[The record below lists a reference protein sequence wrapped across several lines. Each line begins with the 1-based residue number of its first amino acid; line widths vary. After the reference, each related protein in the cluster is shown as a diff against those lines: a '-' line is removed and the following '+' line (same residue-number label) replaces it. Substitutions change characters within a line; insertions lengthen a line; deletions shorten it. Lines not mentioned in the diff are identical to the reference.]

1 MDLELNEEQEMIR
14 KMARDF
20 AQNELAPVAA
30 ELDEKNE
37 PPLEN
42 LKKMAELGFMGL
54 AIPEE
59 YGGIDADSVS
69 YVIAIEEISK
79 ACASTGVILAVHNSL
94 GSHGLVAFGSEGQ
107 KQKFLPPL
115 ASGEWIATYG
125 LTEPETGSDA
135 ASIKT
140 RAVLDGDEY
149 VINGTKQFIT
159 SAPFAHLTVIFAV
172 TDPSKGHRGISA
184 FLVEKGTPGFS
195 VGRDENKMGI
205 RAASTCGLVF
215 EDCRVPVANRLGEEG
230 EGFKVAMSGLDA
242 GRVGIA
248 AQALGIAE
256 GAYEAALA
264 YAKERHAFGQP
275 IAEFQGIRWMLAD
288 MATRIEAARL
298 LTYQAA
304 LAKDRVKESGERYSK
319 EAAMA
324 KLFASETAVWVT
336 NKAVQIHGGY
346 GYIKEYAVER
356 YYRDAKI
363 TEIYEGTSEIQR
375 IVIANQLLR

>member
-20 AQNELAPVAA
+20 AQKELAPVAA

-94 GSHGLVAFGSEGQ
+94 GSHGLVAFGTEGQ

>member
-1 MDLELNEEQEMIR
+1 MDLQLNEEQEMIR

-30 ELDEKNE
+30 ELDEEGE
-37 PPLEN
+37 PPLDN

-54 AIPEE
+54 TIPEE
-59 YGGIDADSVS
+59 YGGIEADSVS
-69 YVIAIEEISK
+69 YAIAVEEISK

-94 GSHGLVAFGSEGQ
+94 GSHGVVAFGTEEQ
-107 KQKFLPPL
+107 KRKFLPPM
-115 ASGEWIATYG
+115 ASEWISTYA

-140 RAVLDGDEY
+140 RAILDGDEY

-159 SAPFAHLTVIFAV
+159 SAPFAHLFVVFAV
-172 TDPSKGHRGISA
+172 TDPNKRHRGISA
-184 FLVEKGTPGFS
+184 FVVEKDTPGFS
-195 VGRDENKMGI
+195 VGREENKMGI
-205 RAASTCGLVF
+205 RAASTSGLVF
-215 EDCRVPVANRLGEEG
+215 EDCRIPMTNRLGEEG
-230 EGFKVAMSGLDA
+230 EGFKVAMSSLDA

-248 AQALGIAE
+248 AQALGIAQ

-275 IAEFQGIRWMLAD
+275 VAEFQGIQWMLAD

-304 LAKDRVKESGERYSK
+304 LAKDRAKKTGERYSK

-375 IVIANQLLR
+375 IVIAHQILR

>member
-30 ELDEKNE
+30 ELDEKAE
-37 PPLEN
+37 PPLVN
-42 LKKMAELGFMGL
+42 LKKMADLGFTGL

-59 YGGIDADSVS
+59 YGGIDADSIS

-79 ACASTGVILAVHNSL
+79 VCASTGVILAVHNSL
-94 GSHGLVAFGSEGQ
+94 GSYGLVTFGTEEQ
-107 KQKFLPPL
+107 KRKFLPPL
-115 ASGEWIATYG
+115 ASEWISTYA

-135 ASIKT
+135 ASIET
-140 RAVLDGDEY
+140 RAVRDGDEY
-149 VINGTKQFIT
+149 VINGAKQFIT
-159 SAPFAHLTVIFAV
+159 SAPFAHLFVVFAV

-184 FLVEKGTPGFS
+184 FLVEKGTPGLS
-195 VGRDENKMGI
+195 VGREENKMGI

-215 EDCRVPVANRLGEEG
+215 EDCHIPAANRLGEEG
-230 EGFKVAMSGLDA
+230 EGFKVAMASLDA

-248 AQALGIAE
+248 AQALGIAQ
-256 GAYEAALA
+256 GAYEASMA
-264 YAKERHAFGQP
+264 YAKERHAFGRP
-275 IAEFQGIRWMLAD
+275 VAEFQGIQWMLAD

-298 LTYQAA
+298 LTYQSA
-304 LAKDRVKESGERYSK
+304 LAKDRAKKTGKRYSK

-375 IVIANQLLR
+375 IVIAHQILR

>member
-1 MDLELNEEQEMIR
+1 MDLQLNEEQEMIR

-20 AQNELAPVAA
+20 AQNEVAPVAA
-30 ELDEKNE
+30 ELDEKDE
-37 PPLEN
+37 PPLAN

-59 YGGIDADSVS
+59 YGGIGADSVS

-94 GSHGLVAFGSEGQ
+94 GSHGLVAFGTEEQ
-107 KQKFLPPL
+107 KRRFLMPL
-115 ASGEWIATYG
+115 ASGEWIATFG

-140 RAVLDGDEY
+140 KAVLDGDEY

-159 SAPFAHLTVIFAV
+159 SAPFAHLFIIFAV
-172 TDPSKGHRGISA
+172 TNPSEKHRGLSA
-184 FLVEKGTPGFS
+184 FVVEKGTPGFS
-195 VGRDENKMGI
+195 LGREENKMGI

-215 EDCRVPVANRLGEEG
+215 EDCRVPVTNRLGEEG
-230 EGFKVAMSGLDA
+230 EGFKVAMASLDA

-248 AQALGIAE
+248 AQAVGIAQ

-275 IAEFQGIRWMLAD
+275 IAEFQGIQWMLAD

-298 LTYQAA
+298 LTYQSA
-304 LAKDRVKESGERYSK
+304 LAKDRAKKTSERYSK

-336 NKAVQIHGGY
+336 QKAVQIHGGY

-375 IVIANQLLR
+375 IVIANQILR

>member
-30 ELDEKNE
+30 ELDEEAE
-37 PPLEN
+37 PPLDN
-42 LKKMAELGFMGL
+42 LRKMAELGFMGL

-59 YGGIDADSVS
+59 YGGIEADSVS

-79 ACASTGVILAVHNSL
+79 VCASTGVILAVHNSL
-94 GSHGLVAFGSEGQ
+94 GSYGLVTFGTEEQ
-107 KQKFLPPL
+107 KRKFLPPL
-115 ASGEWIATYG
+115 ASEWISTYA

-140 RAVLDGDEY
+140 RATLDGDEY
-149 VINGTKQFIT
+149 VINGAKQFIT
-159 SAPFAHLTVIFAV
+159 SAPFAHLFVVFAV
-172 TDPSKGHRGISA
+172 TDPNKRHRGISA
-184 FLVEKGTPGFS
+184 FLVEKDTPGFS
-195 VGRDENKMGI
+195 VGREENKMGI
-205 RAASTCGLVF
+205 RAASTSGLAF
-215 EDCRVPVANRLGEEG
+215 EDCRIPITNRLGEEG
-230 EGFKVAMSGLDA
+230 EGFKVAMSSLDA

-248 AQALGIAE
+248 AQALGIAQ

-264 YAKERHAFGQP
+264 YAKERHAFDQP
-275 IAEFQGIRWMLAD
+275 VAEFQGIQWMLAD

-304 LAKDRVKESGERYSK
+304 LAKDRAKKTAERYSK

-375 IVIANQLLR
+375 IVIAHQILR

>member
-30 ELDEKNE
+30 ELDEKGE
-37 PPLEN
+37 PPLAN
-42 LKKMAELGFMGL
+42 LEKMAELGFMGL
-54 AIPEE
+54 VIPEE
-59 YGGIDADSVS
+59 YGGIEVDSVS
-69 YVIAIEEISK
+69 YVIAVEEVSK

-94 GSHGLVAFGSEGQ
+94 GSHGLVAFGTEEQ
-107 KQKFLPPL
+107 KRKFLTPL
-115 ASGEWIATYG
+115 ASGQWIGTYA

-159 SAPFAHLTVIFAV
+159 SAPFAHLFVLFAV
-172 TDPSKGHRGISA
+172 TDPDKKHRGISA
-184 FLVEKGTPGFS
+184 FVVEKGTPGFS
-195 VGRDENKMGI
+195 VGQEENKLGI

-215 EDCRVPVANRLGEEG
+215 EDCRIPVTNRIGEEG
-230 EGFKVAMSGLDA
+230 EGFKVAMASLDA

-248 AQALGIAE
+248 AQAVGIAQ

-264 YAKERHAFGQP
+264 YAKERHQFGQP
-275 IAEFQGIRWMLAD
+275 IAEFQGIQWMLAD

-298 LTYQAA
+298 LTYQSA
-304 LAKDRVKESGERYSK
+304 LAKDRAKKTGERYSK

-375 IVIANQLLR
+375 IVIANQILR

>member
-1 MDLELNEEQEMIR
+1 MDLQLNEEQEMIR

-30 ELDEKNE
+30 ELDEEGE
-37 PPLEN
+37 PPLDN

-59 YGGIDADSVS
+59 YGGIEADSVS
-69 YVIAIEEISK
+69 YAIAVEEISK

-94 GSHGLVAFGSEGQ
+94 GSHGVVAFGTEEQ
-107 KQKFLPPL
+107 KRRFLPPL
-115 ASGEWIATYG
+115 ASEWISTYA

-140 RAVLDGDEY
+140 RAILDGDEY

-159 SAPFAHLTVIFAV
+159 SAPFAHLFVVFAV
-172 TDPSKGHRGISA
+172 TDPNKRHRGISA
-184 FLVEKGTPGFS
+184 FVVEKDTPGFS
-195 VGRDENKMGI
+195 VGREENKMGI
-205 RAASTCGLVF
+205 RAASTSGLVF
-215 EDCRVPVANRLGEEG
+215 EDCRIPMTNRLGEEG
-230 EGFKVAMSGLDA
+230 EGFKVAMSSLDA

-248 AQALGIAE
+248 AQALGIAQ

-275 IAEFQGIRWMLAD
+275 VAEFQGIQWMLAD

-304 LAKDRVKESGERYSK
+304 LAKDRAKKTGERYSK

-375 IVIANQLLR
+375 IVIAHQILR

>member
-1 MDLELNEEQEMIR
+1 MDLQLNEEQEMIR

-30 ELDEKNE
+30 ELDEKSE
-37 PPLEN
+37 PPLAN
-42 LKKMAELGFMGL
+42 LKKMADLGFMGL

-59 YGGIDADSVS
+59 YGGIDADSIS

-79 ACASTGVILAVHNSL
+79 VCASTGVILAVHNSL
-94 GSHGLVAFGSEGQ
+94 GSYGLVTFGTEGQ
-107 KQKFLPPL
+107 KRKFLPPL
-115 ASGEWIATYG
+115 ASEWISTYA

-140 RAVLDGDEY
+140 RAVRDSDEY

-159 SAPFAHLTVIFAV
+159 SAPFAHLFVVFAV
-172 TDPSKGHRGISA
+172 TDPDKKHRGISA
-184 FLVEKGTPGFS
+184 FVVEKGTPGFS
-195 VGRDENKMGI
+195 VGREEDKLGI

-215 EDCRVPVANRLGEEG
+215 EDCRVPVANRLGEDG
-230 EGFKVAMSGLDA
+230 EGFKVAMASLDA

-248 AQALGIAE
+248 AQALGIAQ
-256 GAYEAALA
+256 GAYEASLA
-264 YAKERHAFGQP
+264 YAKERHQFGQP
-275 IAEFQGIRWMLAD
+275 IAEFQGIQWMLAD
-288 MATRIEAARL
+288 MATHIEAARL

-304 LAKDRVKESGERYSK
+304 LAKDKAKKTGQRYSK

-375 IVIANQLLR
+375 IVIAHQILR

>member
-14 KMARDF
+14 KMAQDF

-30 ELDEKNE
+30 ELDEKAE
-37 PPLEN
+37 PPLAN
-42 LKKMAELGFMGL
+42 LKKMAALGFMGL

-59 YGGIDADSVS
+59 YGGIDADSIS

-79 ACASTGVILAVHNSL
+79 VCASTGVILAVHNSL
-94 GSHGLVAFGSEGQ
+94 GSYGLVTFGTEEQ
-107 KQKFLPPL
+107 KRKFLPPL
-115 ASGEWIATYG
+115 ASEWISTYA

-140 RAVLDGDEY
+140 RAVRDSDEY

-159 SAPFAHLTVIFAV
+159 SAPFAHLFVVFAV
-172 TDPSKGHRGISA
+172 TDPDKKHRGISA
-184 FLVEKGTPGFS
+184 FVVEKGTPGFS
-195 VGRDENKMGI
+195 VGREEDKLGI

-230 EGFKVAMSGLDA
+230 EGFKVAMASLDA

-248 AQALGIAE
+248 AQALGIAQ
-256 GAYEAALA
+256 GAYEAALV
-264 YAKERHAFGQP
+264 YAKERRQFGQS
-275 IAEFQGIRWMLAD
+275 IAEFQGIQWMLAD

-304 LAKDRVKESGERYSK
+304 LAKDKAKKTGQRYSK

-324 KLFASETAVWVT
+324 KLFASETAVWIT

-375 IVIANQLLR
+375 IVIAHQILR

>member
-1 MDLELNEEQEMIR
+1 MDLQLNEEQEMIR
-14 KMARDF
+14 KMAREF
-20 AQNELAPVAA
+20 AQNEVAPVAA
-30 ELDEKNE
+30 ELDEKGE
-37 PPLEN
+37 PPLAN

-54 AIPEE
+54 AMPEE
-59 YGGIDADSVS
+59 YGGIDADSIS
-69 YVIAIEEISK
+69 YVIVIEEISK
-79 ACASTGVILAVHNSL
+79 VCASTGVILAVHNSL
-94 GSHGLVAFGSEGQ
+94 GSHGLVAFGTEEQ
-107 KQKFLPPL
+107 KQEFLPPL
-115 ASGEWIATYG
+115 ANGQWIATFG

-140 RAVLDGDEY
+140 RAVRDGDEY

-159 SAPFAHLTVIFAV
+159 SAPFAHLFVVFAV
-172 TDPSKGHRGISA
+172 TDPDKKHRGISA
-184 FLVEKGTPGFS
+184 FVVEKGTPGFT
-195 VGRDENKMGI
+195 VGREENKMGI
-205 RAASTCGLVF
+205 RAASTCGLSF
-215 EDCRVPVANRLGEEG
+215 EDCRVPAANLLGKEED
-230 EGFKVAMSGLDA
+230 GFKVAMSSLDA

-248 AQALGIAE
+248 AQALGIAQ

-275 IAEFQGIRWMLAD
+275 IAEFQGIQWMLAD

-304 LAKDRVKESGERYSK
+304 LAKDRAKKTGGRYSK

-324 KLFASETAVWVT
+324 KLFASETAAWVT
-336 NKAVQIHGGY
+336 HKAVQIHGGY

-375 IVIANQLLR
+375 NVIASQILR

>member
-14 KMARDF
+14 KMAQDF

-30 ELDEKNE
+30 ELDEKAE
-37 PPLEN
+37 PPLAN
-42 LKKMAELGFMGL
+42 LKKMAALGFMGL

-59 YGGIDADSVS
+59 YGGIDADSIS

-79 ACASTGVILAVHNSL
+79 VCASTGVILAVHNSL
-94 GSHGLVAFGSEGQ
+94 GSYGLVTFGTEEQ
-107 KQKFLPPL
+107 KRKFLPPL
-115 ASGEWIATYG
+115 ASEWISTYA

-140 RAVLDGDEY
+140 RAVRDSDEY

-159 SAPFAHLTVIFAV
+159 SAPFAHLFVVFAV
-172 TDPSKGHRGISA
+172 TDPDKKHRGISA

-195 VGRDENKMGI
+195 VGREEDKLGI

-230 EGFKVAMSGLDA
+230 EGFKVAMASLDA

-248 AQALGIAE
+248 AQALGIAQ

-264 YAKERHAFGQP
+264 YAKERRQFGQS
-275 IAEFQGIRWMLAD
+275 IAEFQGIQWMLAD

-304 LAKDRVKESGERYSK
+304 LAKDKAKKTGQRYSK

-346 GYIKEYAVER
+346 GYIKEYR
-356 YYRDAKI
+356 
-363 TEIYEGTSEIQR
+363 
-375 IVIANQLLR
+375 

>member
-1 MDLELNEEQEMIR
+1 MDLQLNEEQEMIR

-30 ELDEKNE
+30 ELDERGE
-37 PPLEN
+37 PPLAN
-42 LKKMAELGFMGL
+42 LKKMADLGFMGL

-59 YGGIDADSVS
+59 YGGIDADSIS

-79 ACASTGVILAVHNSL
+79 VCASTGVILAVHNSL
-94 GSHGLVAFGSEGQ
+94 GSYGLVTFGTEGQ
-107 KQKFLPPL
+107 KRKFLPSL
-115 ASGEWIATYG
+115 ASEWISTYA

-140 RAVLDGDEY
+140 RAVRDGDEY
-149 VINGTKQFIT
+149 VINGAKQFIT
-159 SAPFAHLTVIFAV
+159 SAPFAHLFVVFAV
-172 TDPSKGHRGISA
+172 TDPDKKHRGISA
-184 FLVEKGTPGFS
+184 FVVEKGTPGFS
-195 VGRDENKMGI
+195 IGQEENKMGI

-215 EDCRVPVANRLGEEG
+215 EDCRIPVANRLGEEG
-230 EGFKVAMSGLDA
+230 EGFKVAMASLDA

-248 AQALGIAE
+248 AQAVGIAQ

-264 YAKERHAFGQP
+264 YVKERHAFGQP
-275 IAEFQGIRWMLAD
+275 IAQFQGIQWMLAD
-288 MATRIEAARL
+288 MATQIEAARL
-298 LTYQAA
+298 LTYQSA
-304 LAKDRVKESGERYSK
+304 LAKDRAKKTGERYSK

-346 GYIKEYAVER
+346 GYVKEYAVER

-375 IVIANQLLR
+375 IVIANQILR

>member
-1 MDLELNEEQEMIR
+1 MDLQLNEEQEMIR

-30 ELDEKNE
+30 ELDEKAE
-37 PPLEN
+37 PPLDI
-42 LKKMAELGFMGL
+42 LKKMAKLGFMGL
-54 AIPEE
+54 AMPEE
-59 YGGIDADSVS
+59 YGGIDTDSVS

-79 ACASTGVILAVHNSL
+79 VCASTGVILAVHNSL
-94 GSHGLVAFGSEGQ
+94 GSHGLVAFGTEEQ

-140 RAVLDGDEY
+140 RAVLDSDEY

-159 SAPFAHLTVIFAV
+159 SAPFAHLSVIFAV

-215 EDCRVPVANRLGEEG
+215 EDCRVPAANRLGEEG
-230 EGFKVAMSGLDA
+230 EGFKVAMSSLDA

-248 AQALGIAE
+248 AQALGIAQ

-275 IAEFQGIRWMLAD
+275 IAEFQGIQWMLAD

-304 LAKDRVKESGERYSK
+304 LAKDRAKKSGERYSK

-375 IVIANQLLR
+375 IVIANQILR

>member
-1 MDLELNEEQEMIR
+1 MDLQLNEEQEMIR

-20 AQNELAPVAA
+20 AQNEVAPVAA

-37 PPLEN
+37 PPLAN

-59 YGGIDADSVS
+59 YGGIGADSVS
-69 YVIAIEEISK
+69 YVIAVEEISK
-79 ACASTGVILAVHNSL
+79 ACAATGVVLAVHNSL
-94 GSHGLVAFGSEGQ
+94 GSHGLVAFGTEEQ
-107 KQKFLPPL
+107 KQKFLRPL
-115 ASGEWIATYG
+115 ASGQWIGTFG

-135 ASIKT
+135 ASIRT

-159 SAPFAHLTVIFAV
+159 SAPFAHLFVIFAV
-172 TDPSKGHRGISA
+172 TDPSKRHRGISA

-195 VGRDENKMGI
+195 VGREENKMGI
-205 RAASTCGLVF
+205 RAASTSGLVF

-230 EGFKVAMSGLDA
+230 EGFKVAMASLDA
-242 GRVGIA
+242 GRVGVA
-248 AQALGIAE
+248 AQAVGIAQ

-264 YAKERHAFGQP
+264 YAKERRQFGRP
-275 IAEFQGIRWMLAD
+275 IAEFQGIQWMLAD

-304 LAKDRVKESGERYSK
+304 LAKDRAKKTGERYSK
-319 EAAMA
+319 EASMA

-336 NKAVQIHGGY
+336 QKAVQIHGGY

-375 IVIANQLLR
+375 IVIAHQILR

>member
-1 MDLELNEEQEMIR
+1 MDLQLNEEQEMIR

-30 ELDEKNE
+30 ELDEKGE
-37 PPLEN
+37 PPLAN
-42 LKKMAELGFMGL
+42 LKKMADLGFMGL

-59 YGGIDADSVS
+59 YGGIDADSIS

-79 ACASTGVILAVHNSL
+79 VCASTGVILAVHNSL
-94 GSHGLVAFGSEGQ
+94 GSHGLVAFGTEEQ
-107 KQKFLPPL
+107 KRKFLPPL
-115 ASGEWIATYG
+115 ASEWISTYA

-140 RAVLDGDEY
+140 GAVRDSDEY

-159 SAPFAHLTVIFAV
+159 SAPFAHLFVVFAV
-172 TDPSKGHRGISA
+172 TDPDKKHRGLSA
-184 FLVEKGTPGFS
+184 FVVEKGTPGFS
-195 VGRDENKMGI
+195 LGREENKMGI

-215 EDCRVPVANRLGEEG
+215 EDCRVPVANRLGGEG
-230 EGFKVAMSGLDA
+230 EGFKVAMASLDA

-248 AQALGIAE
+248 AQALGIAQ

-264 YAKERHAFGQP
+264 YAKERHQFGQP
-275 IAEFQGIRWMLAD
+275 IAEFQGIQWMLAD

-304 LAKDRVKESGERYSK
+304 LAKDRTKKTGQRYSK

-336 NKAVQIHGGY
+336 QKAVQIHGGY

-375 IVIANQLLR
+375 IVIANQILR

>member
-14 KMARDF
+14 KMAREF
-20 AQNELAPVAA
+20 AQNEVAPVAA
-30 ELDEKNE
+30 ELDEKDE
-37 PPLEN
+37 PPLAN
-42 LKKMAELGFMGL
+42 LKKMAKLGFMGL

-59 YGGIDADSVS
+59 YGGIGADSVS
-69 YVIAIEEISK
+69 YVIVIEEISK
-79 ACASTGVILAVHNSL
+79 VCASTGVILAVHNSL
-94 GSHGLVAFGSEGQ
+94 GSHGLVAFGTEEQ
-107 KQKFLPPL
+107 KGKFLPPL
-115 ASGEWIATYG
+115 VSEWISTYG

-149 VINGTKQFIT
+149 VINGAKQFIT
-159 SAPFAHLTVIFAV
+159 SAPFAHLFIIFAV
-172 TDPSKGHRGISA
+172 TDPDKGHRGISA
-184 FLVEKGTPGFS
+184 FVVEKGTLGFS
-195 VGRDENKMGI
+195 LGREENKMGI

-215 EDCRVPVANRLGEEG
+215 EDCRVPVFNRLGEEG
-230 EGFKVAMSGLDA
+230 EGFKVAMASLDA

-248 AQALGIAE
+248 AQAVGIAQ

-275 IAEFQGIRWMLAD
+275 IAEFQGIQWMLAD

-304 LAKDRVKESGERYSK
+304 LAKDMAKKTGERYSK

-336 NKAVQIHGGY
+336 QKAVQVHGGY

-375 IVIANQLLR
+375 IVIANQILR

>member
-1 MDLELNEEQEMIR
+1 MDLELSEEQEMIR

-30 ELDEKNE
+30 ELDEEAE
-37 PPLEN
+37 PPLDN
-42 LKKMAELGFMGL
+42 LRKMAELGFMGL

-59 YGGIDADSVS
+59 YGGIEADSVS

-79 ACASTGVILAVHNSL
+79 VCASTGVILAVHNSL
-94 GSHGLVAFGSEGQ
+94 GSYGLVTFGTEEQ
-107 KQKFLPPL
+107 KRKFLPPL
-115 ASGEWIATYG
+115 ASEWISTYA

-140 RAVLDGDEY
+140 RATLDGDEY
-149 VINGTKQFIT
+149 VINGAKQFIT
-159 SAPFAHLTVIFAV
+159 SAPFAHLFVVFAV
-172 TDPSKGHRGISA
+172 TDPNKRHRGISA
-184 FLVEKGTPGFS
+184 FLVEKDTPGFS
-195 VGRDENKMGI
+195 VGREENKMGI
-205 RAASTCGLVF
+205 RAASTSGLVF
-215 EDCRVPVANRLGEEG
+215 EDCRIPITNRLGEEG
-230 EGFKVAMSGLDA
+230 EGFKVAMSSLDA

-248 AQALGIAE
+248 AQALGIAQ

-264 YAKERHAFGQP
+264 YAKERHAFDQP
-275 IAEFQGIRWMLAD
+275 VAEFQGIQWMLAD

-304 LAKDRVKESGERYSK
+304 LAKDRAKKTGERYSK

-375 IVIANQLLR
+375 IVIAHQILR

>member
-30 ELDEKNE
+30 ELDEKAE
-37 PPLEN
+37 PPLAN
-42 LKKMAELGFMGL
+42 LKKMADLGFMGL

-59 YGGIDADSVS
+59 YGGIDADSIS

-79 ACASTGVILAVHNSL
+79 VCASTGVILAVHNSL
-94 GSHGLVAFGSEGQ
+94 GSYGLVTFGTEEQ
-107 KQKFLPPL
+107 KRKFLPPL
-115 ASGEWIATYG
+115 ASEWISTYA

-140 RAVLDGDEY
+140 RAVRDSDEY
-149 VINGTKQFIT
+149 VINGAKQFIT
-159 SAPFAHLTVIFAV
+159 SAPFAHLFVVFAV
-172 TDPSKGHRGISA
+172 TDPDKKHRGISA
-184 FLVEKGTPGFS
+184 LLVEKGTPGFS
-195 VGRDENKMGI
+195 VGREENKLGI

-215 EDCRVPVANRLGEEG
+215 EDCRVPVANRLGEDG
-230 EGFKVAMSGLDA
+230 EGFKVAMASLDA

-248 AQALGIAE
+248 AQALGIAQ
-256 GAYEAALA
+256 GAYETSLA
-264 YAKERHAFGQP
+264 YAKERQQFGQP
-275 IAEFQGIRWMLAD
+275 IAEFQGIQWMLVD

-304 LAKDRVKESGERYSK
+304 LAKDKAKKTGQRYSK

-375 IVIANQLLR
+375 IVIAHQILR

>member
-30 ELDEKNE
+30 ELDEKGE
-37 PPLEN
+37 PPLAN
-42 LKKMAELGFMGL
+42 LEKMAELGFMGL
-54 AIPEE
+54 VIPEE
-59 YGGIDADSVS
+59 YGGIEADSVS
-69 YVIAIEEISK
+69 YVIAVEEVSK

-94 GSHGLVAFGSEGQ
+94 GSHGMVAFGTEEQ
-107 KQKFLPPL
+107 KRKFLTPL
-115 ASGEWIATYG
+115 ASGQWIGTYA

-135 ASIKT
+135 VSIKT

-159 SAPFAHLTVIFAV
+159 SAPFAHLFVVFAV
-172 TDPSKGHRGISA
+172 TDPDKKHRGISA
-184 FLVEKGTPGFS
+184 FVVEKGTPGFS
-195 VGRDENKMGI
+195 VGREENKLGI

-215 EDCRVPVANRLGEEG
+215 EDCRVPVTNRLGEEG
-230 EGFKVAMSGLDA
+230 EGFKVAMASLDA

-248 AQALGIAE
+248 AQAVGIAQ

-275 IAEFQGIRWMLAD
+275 IAEFQGIQWMLAD

-298 LTYQAA
+298 LTYQSA
-304 LAKDRVKESGERYSK
+304 LAKDRAKKTGQRYSK

-336 NKAVQIHGGY
+336 QKAVQIHGGY

-375 IVIANQLLR
+375 TVIANQILR

>member
-1 MDLELNEEQEMIR
+1 MDLQLNEEQEMIR

-30 ELDEKNE
+30 ELDEEGE
-37 PPLEN
+37 PPLTN

-59 YGGIDADSVS
+59 YGGIDADSIS

-94 GSHGLVAFGSEGQ
+94 GSYGLVTFGTEEQ
-107 KQKFLPPL
+107 KRKFLPHL
-115 ASGEWIATYG
+115 ASEWISTYG

-140 RAVLDGDEY
+140 KAVLDGDEY

-159 SAPFAHLTVIFAV
+159 SAPFAHLFIIFAV
-172 TDPSKGHRGISA
+172 TDPDKRHRGISA
-184 FLVEKGTPGFS
+184 FVVEKGTPGFS
-195 VGRDENKMGI
+195 VGREENKLGI

-215 EDCRVPVANRLGEEG
+215 EDCRIPVTNRLGEEG
-230 EGFKVAMSGLDA
+230 DGFKVAMASLDA

-248 AQALGIAE
+248 AQAVGIAQ

-264 YAKERHAFGQP
+264 YAKERHQFGRP
-275 IAEFQGIRWMLAD
+275 IAEFQGIQWMLAD

-304 LAKDRVKESGERYSK
+304 LAKDRAKKTSERYSK

-375 IVIANQLLR
+375 IVIAHQILR

>member
-1 MDLELNEEQEMIR
+1 MDLQLNEEQEMIR

-30 ELDEKNE
+30 ELDEKAE
-37 PPLEN
+37 PPLAN

-59 YGGIDADSVS
+59 YGGIDADSIS

-79 ACASTGVILAVHNSL
+79 VCASTGVILAVHNSL
-94 GSHGLVAFGSEGQ
+94 GSYGLVTFGTEEQ
-107 KQKFLPPL
+107 KRKFLPPL
-115 ASGEWIATYG
+115 ASEWISTYA

-140 RAVLDGDEY
+140 RAVRDSDEY

-159 SAPFAHLTVIFAV
+159 SAPFAHLFVVFAV
-172 TDPSKGHRGISA
+172 TDPDKKHRGISA
-184 FLVEKGTPGFS
+184 FVVEKGTPGFS
-195 VGRDENKMGI
+195 VGREENKLGI

-215 EDCRVPVANRLGEEG
+215 EDCRIPVANRLGEEG
-230 EGFKVAMSGLDA
+230 EGFKVAMASLDA

-248 AQALGIAE
+248 AQALGIAQ

-264 YAKERHAFGQP
+264 YAKERHQFGQP
-275 IAEFQGIRWMLAD
+275 IAEFQGIQWMLAD

-304 LAKDRVKESGERYSK
+304 LAKDRAKKSGERYSK

-336 NKAVQIHGGY
+336 QRAVQIHGGY

-375 IVIANQLLR
+375 IVIAHQILR

>member
-1 MDLELNEEQEMIR
+1 MDLQLNEEQEMIR

-30 ELDEKNE
+30 ELDEKAE
-37 PPLEN
+37 PPLAN

-59 YGGIDADSVS
+59 YGGIDADSIS

-79 ACASTGVILAVHNSL
+79 VCASTGVILAVHNSL
-94 GSHGLVAFGSEGQ
+94 GSYGLVTFGTEEQ
-107 KQKFLPPL
+107 KRKFLPPL
-115 ASGEWIATYG
+115 ASEWISTYA

-140 RAVLDGDEY
+140 RAVRDSDEY

-159 SAPFAHLTVIFAV
+159 SAPFAHLFVVFAV
-172 TDPSKGHRGISA
+172 TDPDKKHRGISA
-184 FLVEKGTPGFS
+184 FVVEKGTPGFS
-195 VGRDENKMGI
+195 VGREENKLGI

-215 EDCRVPVANRLGEEG
+215 EDCRIPVANRLGEEG
-230 EGFKVAMSGLDA
+230 EGFKVAMASLDA

-248 AQALGIAE
+248 AQALGIAQ

-264 YAKERHAFGQP
+264 YAKERHQFGRS
-275 IAEFQGIRWMLAD
+275 IAEFQGIQWMLAD
-288 MATRIEAARL
+288 MATQIEAARL

-304 LAKDRVKESGERYSK
+304 LAKDRAKKSGERYSK

-336 NKAVQIHGGY
+336 QRAVQIHGGY

-375 IVIANQLLR
+375 IVIANQILR

>member
-1 MDLELNEEQEMIR
+1 MDLELNEEQDMIR

-30 ELDEKNE
+30 ELDEKGE
-37 PPLEN
+37 PPLAN

-94 GSHGLVAFGSEGQ
+94 GSYGLVTFGTEGQ
-107 KQKFLPPL
+107 KRKFLTLL
-115 ASGEWIATYG
+115 ASEWISTYA

-159 SAPFAHLTVIFAV
+159 SAPFAHLFVVFAV
-172 TDPSKGHRGISA
+172 TDPGKRHRGLSA

-195 VGRDENKMGI
+195 LGREENKMGI
-205 RAASTCGLVF
+205 RAASTSGLVF
-215 EDCRVPVANRLGEEG
+215 EDCRIPVANRLGEEG
-230 EGFKVAMSGLDA
+230 EGFKVAMASLDA

-248 AQALGIAE
+248 AQALGIAQ

-264 YAKERHAFGQP
+264 YAKERHQFGRP

-298 LTYQAA
+298 LTYQSA
-304 LAKDRVKESGERYSK
+304 LAKDRAKKTGERYSK

-336 NKAVQIHGGY
+336 QKAVQIHGGY

-375 IVIANQLLR
+375 IVIASQILR

>member
-1 MDLELNEEQEMIR
+1 MELQLNEEQEMIR

-20 AQNELAPVAA
+20 AQNEVAPVAA

-37 PPLEN
+37 PPLAN

-94 GSHGLVAFGSEGQ
+94 GSYGLVTFGTEEQ
-107 KQKFLPPL
+107 KRKFLPLL
-115 ASGEWIATYG
+115 ASEWISTYG

-159 SAPFAHLTVIFAV
+159 SAPFAHLFIIFAV
-172 TDPSKGHRGISA
+172 TDPDKKHRGISA
-184 FLVEKGTPGFS
+184 FVVEKGTPGFS
-195 VGRDENKMGI
+195 LGREENKMGI

-215 EDCRVPVANRLGEEG
+215 EDCRVPVANRLGGEG
-230 EGFKVAMSGLDA
+230 EGFKVAMASLDA

-248 AQALGIAE
+248 AQAVGIAQ

-264 YAKERHAFGQP
+264 YAKERHQFGQS
-275 IAEFQGIRWMLAD
+275 IAEFQGIQWMLAD

-304 LAKDRVKESGERYSK
+304 LAKDRTKKTGERYSK

-336 NKAVQIHGGY
+336 QKAIQIHGGY

-375 IVIANQLLR
+375 IVIAHQILR

>member
-14 KMARDF
+14 KMAQDF

-30 ELDEKNE
+30 ELDEKGE
-37 PPLEN
+37 PPLAN

-59 YGGIDADSVS
+59 YGGIGADSVS

-94 GSHGLVAFGSEGQ
+94 GSYGLVAFGTEEQ
-107 KQKFLPPL
+107 KRKFLTPL
-115 ASGEWIATYG
+115 ASEWISTYA

-140 RAVLDGDEY
+140 RAVLDSDEY

-159 SAPFAHLTVIFAV
+159 SAPFAYLFVVFAV
-172 TDPSKGHRGISA
+172 TDPDKGHRGLSA
-184 FLVEKGTPGFS
+184 FVVEKGTPGFS
-195 VGRDENKMGI
+195 LGREENKMGI

-215 EDCRVPVANRLGEEG
+215 EDCRVPVANRIGEEG
-230 EGFKVAMSGLDA
+230 EGFKVAMASLDA

-248 AQALGIAE
+248 AQAVGIAQ

-264 YAKERHAFGQP
+264 YAKERHQFGQP
-275 IAEFQGIRWMLAD
+275 IAEFQGIQWMLAD

-304 LAKDRVKESGERYSK
+304 SAKDRAKKTGERYSR

-336 NKAVQIHGGY
+336 QKAVQIHGGY

-375 IVIANQLLR
+375 IVIANQILR

>member
-1 MDLELNEEQEMIR
+1 MDLQLNEEQGMIR

-30 ELDEKNE
+30 ELDEKAE
-37 PPLEN
+37 PPLAI
-42 LKKMAELGFMGL
+42 LKKMAGLGFMGL
-54 AIPEE
+54 AMPEE

-79 ACASTGVILAVHNSL
+79 VCASTGVILAVHNSL
-94 GSHGLVAFGSEGQ
+94 GSHGLVAFGTEEQ
-107 KQKFLPPL
+107 RQKFLPPL

-159 SAPFAHLTVIFAV
+159 SAPFAHLSIIFAV

-195 VGRDENKMGI
+195 VGREENKMGI

-230 EGFKVAMSGLDA
+230 EGFKVAMSSLDA

-248 AQALGIAE
+248 AQALGIAQ

-275 IAEFQGIRWMLAD
+275 IAEFQGIQWMLAD

-304 LAKDRVKESGERYSK
+304 LAKDRAKKSGERYSK

-375 IVIANQLLR
+375 IVIANQILR

>member
-1 MDLELNEEQEMIR
+1 MDLQLNEEQEMIR

-30 ELDEKNE
+30 ELDEKGE
-37 PPLEN
+37 PPLAN
-42 LKKMAELGFMGL
+42 IKKMAELGFMGL

-59 YGGIDADSVS
+59 YGGIGADSVS
-69 YVIAIEEISK
+69 YVIAVEEISK

-94 GSHGLVAFGSEGQ
+94 GSHGLVAFGTEEQ
-107 KQKFLPPL
+107 KRRFLTPL
-115 ASGEWIATYG
+115 ASGQWISTYA

-159 SAPFAHLTVIFAV
+159 SAPFAHLFVVFAV
-172 TDPSKGHRGISA
+172 TDPDKRHRGISA
-184 FLVEKGTPGFS
+184 FVVEKDAPGFS
-195 VGRDENKMGI
+195 VGREENKMGI

-230 EGFKVAMSGLDA
+230 EGFKVAMASLDA

-248 AQALGIAE
+248 AQAVGIAQ

-275 IAEFQGIRWMLAD
+275 IAEFQGIQWMLAD

-304 LAKDRVKESGERYSK
+304 LAKDRAKKTGGRYSK

-324 KLFASETAVWVT
+324 KLFASEMAVWVT
-336 NKAVQIHGGY
+336 HKAVQIHGGY

-375 IVIANQLLR
+375 VVIASQILH

>member
-1 MDLELNEEQEMIR
+1 MDLQLNEEQEMIR

-30 ELDEKNE
+30 ELDEKAE
-37 PPLEN
+37 PPLDI

-54 AIPEE
+54 AMPEE

-79 ACASTGVILAVHNSL
+79 VCASTGVILAVHNSL
-94 GSHGLVAFGSEGQ
+94 GSHGLVAFGTEEQ

-115 ASGEWIATYG
+115 ASGAWIATYG

-159 SAPFAHLTVIFAV
+159 SAPFAHLSVIFAV

-215 EDCRVPVANRLGEEG
+215 EDCCIPVANRLGEEG
-230 EGFKVAMSGLDA
+230 EGFKVAMSSLDA

-248 AQALGIAE
+248 AQALGIAQ

-275 IAEFQGIRWMLAD
+275 IAEFQGIQWMLAD

-304 LAKDRVKESGERYSK
+304 LAKDRTKKTGQRYSK

-375 IVIANQLLR
+375 IVIANQILR

>member
-1 MDLELNEEQEMIR
+1 MDLQLNEEQEMIR

-20 AQNELAPVAA
+20 AQNEVAPVAA
-30 ELDEKNE
+30 ELDEKDE
-37 PPLEN
+37 PPLAN

-59 YGGIDADSVS
+59 YGGIGADSVS

-94 GSHGLVAFGSEGQ
+94 GSHGLVAFGTEEQ
-107 KQKFLPPL
+107 KRKFLTPL
-115 ASGEWIATYG
+115 ASGQWIATFG

-140 RAVLDGDEY
+140 KAVLDGDEY

-159 SAPFAHLTVIFAV
+159 SAPFAHLFIIFAM
-172 TDPSKGHRGISA
+172 TDPDKKHRGISA
-184 FLVEKGTPGFS
+184 FVVERGTPGFS
-195 VGRDENKMGI
+195 LGREENKMGI

-230 EGFKVAMSGLDA
+230 DGFKVAMASLDA

-248 AQALGIAE
+248 AQAVGIAQ

-264 YAKERHAFGQP
+264 YAKERHQFGQP
-275 IAEFQGIRWMLAD
+275 IAEFQGIQWMLAD
-288 MATRIEAARL
+288 MATRIEAASL

-304 LAKDRVKESGERYSK
+304 LAKDRAKKPGERYSK

-336 NKAVQIHGGY
+336 QKAVQIHGGY

-375 IVIANQLLR
+375 IVIAHQILR

>member
-1 MDLELNEEQEMIR
+1 MDLQLNEEQEMIR

-30 ELDEKNE
+30 ELDEKAE
-37 PPLEN
+37 PPLAN

-54 AIPEE
+54 TIPEE
-59 YGGIDADSVS
+59 YGGIDADSIS

-79 ACASTGVILAVHNSL
+79 VCASTGVILAVHNSL
-94 GSHGLVAFGSEGQ
+94 GSYGLVTFGTEEQ
-107 KQKFLPPL
+107 KRKFLPPL
-115 ASGEWIATYG
+115 ASEWISTYA

-140 RAVLDGDEY
+140 RAVRDSDEY

-159 SAPFAHLTVIFAV
+159 SAPFAHLFVVFAV
-172 TDPSKGHRGISA
+172 TDPDKKHRGISA
-184 FLVEKGTPGFS
+184 FVVEKGTPGFS
-195 VGRDENKMGI
+195 VGREENKLGI

-215 EDCRVPVANRLGEEG
+215 EDCRIPAANRLGEEG
-230 EGFKVAMSGLDA
+230 EGFKVAMASLDA

-248 AQALGIAE
+248 AQALGIAQ

-264 YAKERHAFGQP
+264 YAKERHQFGRS
-275 IAEFQGIRWMLAD
+275 IAEFQGIQWMLAD
-288 MATRIEAARL
+288 MATQIEAARL

-304 LAKDRVKESGERYSK
+304 LAKDRAKKTGKRYSK

-356 YYRDAKI
+356 HYRDAKI

-375 IVIANQLLR
+375 IVIANQILR

>member
-30 ELDEKNE
+30 ELDEKAE
-37 PPLEN
+37 PPLAN
-42 LKKMAELGFMGL
+42 LKKMADLGFMGL

-59 YGGIDADSVS
+59 YGGIDADSIS

-79 ACASTGVILAVHNSL
+79 VCASTGVILAVHNSL
-94 GSHGLVAFGSEGQ
+94 GSYGLVTFGTEEQ
-107 KQKFLPPL
+107 KRKFLPHL
-115 ASGEWIATYG
+115 ASEWISTYA

-140 RAVLDGDEY
+140 RAVRDSDEY
-149 VINGTKQFIT
+149 VINGAKQFIT
-159 SAPFAHLTVIFAV
+159 SAPFAHLFVVFAV
-172 TDPSKGHRGISA
+172 TDPDKKHRGISA
-184 FLVEKGTPGFS
+184 LLVEKGTPGFS
-195 VGRDENKMGI
+195 VGREENKLGI

-215 EDCRVPVANRLGEEG
+215 EDCRVPVANRLGEDG
-230 EGFKVAMSGLDA
+230 EGFKVAMASLDA

-248 AQALGIAE
+248 AQALGIAQ
-256 GAYEAALA
+256 GAYETSLA
-264 YAKERHAFGQP
+264 YAKERQQFGQP
-275 IAEFQGIRWMLAD
+275 IAEFQGIQWMLVD

-304 LAKDRVKESGERYSK
+304 LAKDKAKKTGQRYSK

-375 IVIANQLLR
+375 IVIAHQILR

>member
-1 MDLELNEEQEMIR
+1 MDLQLNEEQEMIR

-20 AQNELAPVAA
+20 AQNEVAPVAA
-30 ELDEKNE
+30 ELDEKDE
-37 PPLEN
+37 PPLAN

-59 YGGIDADSVS
+59 YEGIGADSVS

-94 GSHGLVAFGSEGQ
+94 GSHGLVAFGTEEQ

-115 ASGEWIATYG
+115 ASGEWIATFG

-140 RAVLDGDEY
+140 KAVLDGDEY

-159 SAPFAHLTVIFAV
+159 SAPFAHLFIIFAV
-172 TDPSKGHRGISA
+172 TDPSKKHRGLSA
-184 FLVEKGTPGFS
+184 FVVEKGTSGFS
-195 VGRDENKMGI
+195 LGREENKMGI

-230 EGFKVAMSGLDA
+230 EGFKIAMSSLDA

-248 AQALGIAE
+248 AQAVGIAQ

-264 YAKERHAFGQP
+264 YAKERHSFGQP
-275 IAEFQGIRWMLAD
+275 IAEFQGIQWMLAD
-288 MATRIEAARL
+288 MATRIEAACL
-298 LTYQAA
+298 LTYQSA
-304 LAKDRVKESGERYSK
+304 LAKDRAKKTGERYSK

-336 NKAVQIHGGY
+336 QKAVQIHGGY

-375 IVIANQLLR
+375 IVIANQILR

>member
-1 MDLELNEEQEMIR
+1 MDLQLNEEQEMIR

-30 ELDEKNE
+30 ELDEKGE
-37 PPLEN
+37 PPLDI
-42 LKKMAELGFMGL
+42 LKKMAGLGFMGL
-54 AIPEE
+54 AMPEE
-59 YGGIDADSVS
+59 YGGIDVDSVS

-79 ACASTGVILAVHNSL
+79 VCASTGVILAVHNSL
-94 GSHGLVAFGSEGQ
+94 GSHGLVAFGTEEQ

-115 ASGEWIATYG
+115 ASGAWIATYG

-159 SAPFAHLTVIFAV
+159 SAPFAHLSVIFAV

-230 EGFKVAMSGLDA
+230 EGFKVAMSSLDA

-248 AQALGIAE
+248 AQALGIAQ

-304 LAKDRVKESGERYSK
+304 VAKDRTKKSGERYSR

-324 KLFASETAVWVT
+324 KLFASEAAVWVT

-375 IVIANQLLR
+375 IVIANQILR